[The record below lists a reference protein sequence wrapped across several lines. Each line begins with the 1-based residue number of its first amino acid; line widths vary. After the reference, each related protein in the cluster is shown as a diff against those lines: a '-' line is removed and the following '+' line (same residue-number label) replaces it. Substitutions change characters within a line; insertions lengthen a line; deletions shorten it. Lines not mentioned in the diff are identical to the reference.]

1 MALQLPRL
9 QRLVGLVDKLGNPS
23 LAFHRWWDAVATAI
37 ENQVIDLL
45 ALIARVTTT
54 ETDIAALNGR
64 NLIAGAGLTGG
75 GTLAADR
82 TFTVGAGTGITVN
95 ADDVALANTPV
106 TIGAYGS
113 ASSVGTFTV
122 DQQGRLTAAAS
133 VPIAISSTSVTGA
146 DLTKADDTN
155 VTLTLGGTAAGSLLK
170 AVSITVG
177 WAGTLAVARG
187 GTGGGAA
194 SGALLDNITGFA
206 STGHIVRTGA
216 GAYAFRTLSA
226 TAGHLTVANG
236 DGVAGNPTV
245 SLPNSGVTAGSYGSA
260 TSIPTITF
268 DAQGRATAASGN
280 TIPVL
285 ASGYYTP
292 TLTNTTNIDASTTH
306 ECYYQRV
313 GGIVQVFGRVDID
326 PTAAASGLV
335 LGVSLPIASN
345 FTSSYDCS
353 GTVAGLPSGYT
364 QAAGTIRADTT
375 NDLAQI
381 EFVAPVNSNTTYMFS
396 FGYKIL

>member
-1 MALQLPRL
+1 MALKLPRL

-54 ETDIAALNGR
+54 ETDIAALDGR

-95 ADDVALANTPV
+95 ADDVALANTLV

-122 DQQGRLTAAAS
+122 DQQGRMTAAAS
-133 VPIAISSTSVTGA
+133 VPIAISSASVTGA

-177 WAGTLAVARG
+177 WTGTLAVARG

-206 STGHIVRTGA
+206 STGQIVRTGA
-216 GAYAFRTLSA
+216 GAYAFRSLTA
-226 TAGHLTVANG
+226 TAGHITVANG
-236 DGVAGNPTV
+236 DGVAGNPTM
-245 SLPNSGVTAGSYGSA
+245 SLPNAGVTAGSYGSA

-285 ASGYYTP
+285 ASGTYTP
-292 TLTNTTNIDASTTH
+292 TLTGVANITATGV
-306 ECYYQRV
+306 YQCQYLRV
-313 GGIVQVFGRVDID
+313 GNVVTVSGRCDVNA
-326 PTAAASGLV
+326 TAANV
-335 LGVSLPIASN
+335 LTRVGITLPIASN
-345 FTSSYDCS
+345 LGALEDCA
-353 GTVAGLPSGYT
+353 GTVGPASTQNLGGAVYGDAANNRAELQLFPTTSGAIGYGFT
-364 QAAGTIRADTT
+364 
-375 NDLAQI
+375 
-381 EFVAPVNSNTTYMFS
+381 FTYR
-396 FGYKIL
+396 II

>member
-1 MALQLPRL
+1 MALKLPRL

-133 VPIAISSTSVTGA
+133 VPIAISSASVTGA

-177 WAGTLAVARG
+177 WTGTLAVARG

-285 ASGYYTP
+285 ASGTYTP
-292 TLTNTTNIDASTTH
+292 TLTGVANVTATGAYQCQYMRVGNTVTVSGRCDINATAANTSTRVGISLPVASNLGALEDCGGTANPASTQS
-306 ECYYQRV
+306 Y
-313 GGIVQVFGRVDID
+313 GGAIYGDIAND
-326 PTAAASGLV
+326 
-335 LGVSLPIASN
+335 
-345 FTSSYDCS
+345 
-353 GTVAGLPSGYT
+353 
-364 QAAGTIRADTT
+364 RADLYVYPNATGAIGYGFT
-375 NDLAQI
+375 
-381 EFVAPVNSNTTYMFS
+381 FTYRV
-396 FGYKIL
+396 I

>member
-1 MALQLPRL
+1 MALKLPRL

-23 LAFHRWWDAVATAI
+23 LAFHLWWDAVATAI

-54 ETDIAALNGR
+54 ETDIAALHGR

-122 DQQGRLTAAAS
+122 DQQGRMTAAAS
-133 VPIAISSTSVTGA
+133 VPIAISSASVTGA

-206 STGHIVRTGA
+206 STGQIVRTGA
-216 GAYAFRTLSA
+216 GAYAFRSLTA
-226 TAGHLTVANG
+226 TAGHITVANG
-236 DGVAGNPTV
+236 DGVAGNPTM
-245 SLPNSGVTAGSYGSA
+245 SLPNAGVTAGSYGSA

-285 ASGYYTP
+285 ASGTYTP
-292 TLTNTTNIDASTTH
+292 TLTGVANITATGA
-306 ECYYQRV
+306 YQCQYMRV
-313 GGIVQVFGRVDID
+313 GNTVTVSGRCDINA
-326 PTAAASGLV
+326 TAANTLTKVGI
-335 LGVSLPIASN
+335 SLPIASN
-345 FTSSYDCS
+345 LGALEDCA
-353 GTVAGLPSGYT
+353 GTVGPASTQNLGGAVYGDAANNQAELQLFPTTSGAIGYGFT
-364 QAAGTIRADTT
+364 
-375 NDLAQI
+375 
-381 EFVAPVNSNTTYMFS
+381 FTYR
-396 FGYKIL
+396 II